1 MSTSVA
7 APRASAAVEVGRAL
21 TRISRD
27 LEHCCAGTGLSLA
40 QYRVLL
46 FVAQRP
52 QRAAA
57 LAAHADVRRA
67 TLSAIVH
74 GLVAAGLVER
84 HPVAEDGRG
93 VSLALTTA
101 GRAQLAETEGRLG
114 AHLHEL
120 LAQAGLDPEVLAGQ
134 LGALLEALEPA
145 DDHACPLAA
154 TPEPARLTSQPARL
168 TPHLIREPGTTQEES

>member
-1 MSTSVA
+1 MR
-7 APRASAAVEVGRAL
+7 APVEVPRGSAAVEVGRAL

-27 LEHCCAGTGLSLA
+27 LEASCAGSGLSLA

-74 GLVAAGLVER
+74 GLVSAGLVER
-84 HPVAEDGRG
+84 RPVAGDGRG
-93 VSLALTTA
+93 VSLALTAA
-101 GRAQLAETEGRLG
+101 GRTQLAATEDRLG
-114 AHLHEL
+114 ARLGEL
-120 LAQAGLDPEVLAGQ
+120 LDHAGVDPAVLAAQ
-134 LGALLEALEPA
+134 LGAVLGALEVA
-145 DDHACPLAA
+145 DERACPPGTARPPDRLSLDLAQR
-154 TPEPARLTSQPARL
+154 TPDLVRA
-168 TPHLIREPGTTQEES
+168 PGTTQEDS